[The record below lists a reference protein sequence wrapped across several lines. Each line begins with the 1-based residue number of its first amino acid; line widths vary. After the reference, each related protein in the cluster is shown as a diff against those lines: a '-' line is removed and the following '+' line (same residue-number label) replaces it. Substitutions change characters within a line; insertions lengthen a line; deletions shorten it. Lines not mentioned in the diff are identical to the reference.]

1 MEKLFTTRKIRLLID
16 SDDIDQKNK
25 IIDTL
30 YQWRY
35 ICFKAANQI
44 YTHHYVQQ
52 QLREMLY
59 LTEGVRARLSDIKKD
74 AYGMLSTSRMN
85 TSYQVLAQNYK
96 GSIPMHIMS
105 ALNGN
110 LVASFNKMSKAL
122 ASGESSLPSFR
133 KEIPIP
139 FKGTDVKKFRSS
151 REGAVFHFTLFDM
164 PFKTYLG
171 RAGDDKRELLR
182 RLEASQVKLCT
193 SSLALDNGKIFMLA
207 VFQIERQEQPLDQD
221 IIAEASLSLDYPII
235 VSVGNKR
242 YTIGSKDEYL
252 YKRLAIQAAIRR
264 KRKAMAFMNQHSR
277 EQLRQSTIENLMQSE
292 KRYVAHKQHVYSK
305 RLIEI
310 CLKNKAATLL
320 LVDQTEK
327 EQQAKEDPFLFR
339 NWGYYGLKQKIERKA
354 ERVGIAVLVE

>member
-16 SDDIDQKNK
+16 SNDIDQKNK
-25 IIDTL
+25 ILDTL

-35 ICFKAANQI
+35 VCFKAANQI

-74 AYGMLSTSRMN
+74 EYGMLSTSRMN

-96 GSIPMHIMS
+96 GSIPMHVMS

-110 LVASFNKMSKAL
+110 LVSSFNKMSKAL
-122 ASGESSLPSFR
+122 ATGESGMPSFR

-139 FKGTDVKKFRSS
+139 FKGTDVKKLRSS
-151 REGAVFHFTLFDM
+151 REGAVFHFSLFDF
-164 PFKTYLG
+164 PFRTYLG
-171 RAGDDKRELLR
+171 KTGHDKREMLQSLLTG
-182 RLEASQVKLCT
+182 QVKLCT
-193 SSLALDNGKIFMLA
+193 SSLVLEKGKIFMLA
-207 VFQIERQEQPLDQD
+207 VFQTEPCEHVLDQD
-221 IIAEASLSLDYPII
+221 IIAEASLSLDYPIM

-264 KRKAMAFMNQHSR
+264 KRKAMTFMNQNSR
-277 EQLRQSTIENLMQSE
+277 KQLRKSNIENLMQSE
-292 KRYVAHKQHVYSK
+292 KRYVSHKQHVYSR
-305 RLIEI
+305 RLIDI

-354 ERVGIAVLVE
+354 EKAGIAVLIE

>member
-25 IIDTL
+25 ILDTL
-30 YQWRY
+30 YRWRY

-52 QLREMLY
+52 QLREMIY
-59 LTEGVRARLSDIKKD
+59 LTEGVRAKLSDIKKD
-74 AYGMLSTSRMN
+74 ENGMLSTSRMN

-122 ASGESSLPSFR
+122 ASGESALPNFR

-139 FKGTDVKKFRSS
+139 FKGTDVKKLRSS
-151 REGAVFHFTLFDM
+151 RDAAVFHFSLFDI
-164 PFKTYLG
+164 PFRTYLG
-171 RAGDDKRELLR
+171 KTGHDKREMLQ
-182 RLEASQVKLCT
+182 RLAAGQVKLCS
-193 SSLALDNGKIFMLA
+193 SSLALDKGKIFMLA
-207 VFQIERQEQPLDQD
+207 VFQTEAGEQQLDQD
-221 IIAEASLSLDYPII
+221 VIAEASLSLDYPII

-242 YTIGSKDEYL
+242 YTIGNKDEYL

-264 KRKAMAFMNQHSR
+264 KRKQWLS
-277 EQLRQSTIENLMQSE
+277 
-292 KRYVAHKQHVYSK
+292 
-305 RLIEI
+305 
-310 CLKNKAATLL
+310 
-320 LVDQTEK
+320 
-327 EQQAKEDPFLFR
+327 
-339 NWGYYGLKQKIERKA
+339 
-354 ERVGIAVLVE
+354 

>member
-1 MEKLFTTRKIRLLID
+1 MGKLFTTRKIRLLID

-74 AYGMLSTSRMN
+74 EYGMLSTSRMN

-122 ASGESSLPSFR
+122 ATGESGMPNFR

-139 FKGTDVKKFRSS
+139 FKGTDVKKLRSS
-151 REGAVFHFTLFDM
+151 KEGAVFHFSLFDI
-164 PFKTYLG
+164 PFRTYLG
-171 RAGDDKRELLR
+171 KTGHDKREIFQRLL
-182 RLEASQVKLCT
+182 AGQVKLCT
-193 SSLALDNGKIFMLA
+193 SSLVLDKGKIFMLA
-207 VFQIERQEQPLDQD
+207 VFQAERQDKQLDQD

-264 KRKAMAFMNQHSR
+264 KRKAMAFMNQTSR
-277 EQLRQSTIENLMQSE
+277 RQLRKTSIDHLIQSE
-292 KRYVAHKQHVYSK
+292 KRYVSHKQHVYSK
-305 RLIEI
+305 RLIDI

-354 ERVGIAVLVE
+354 EKAGIALLVE

>member
-16 SDDIDQKNK
+16 ADDIDQKNK
-25 IIDTL
+25 ILDTL

-59 LTEGVRARLSDIKKD
+59 LTEGVRVKLSDIKKD
-74 AYGMLSTSRMN
+74 EHGILSTSRMN

-105 ALNGN
+105 ALNAN
-110 LVASFNKMSKAL
+110 LVASFNKISKPL
-122 ASGESSLPSFR
+122 ATGESALPNFR
-133 KEIPIP
+133 REIPVP
-139 FKGTDVKKFRSS
+139 FKGTDVKKLTSS
-151 REGAVFHFTLFDM
+151 RDGKVFHFKLFDI
-164 PFKTYLG
+164 PFRTYLG
-171 RAGDDKRELLR
+171 KTGHDKREM
-182 RLEASQVKLCT
+182 LESLISGQVKLCA
-193 SSLALDNGKIFMLA
+193 SSLVLDKGKIFMLA
-207 VFQIERQEQPLDQD
+207 VFQTEPFEHELDQD
-221 IIAEASLSLDYPII
+221 IIAEASLSLDYPVM
-235 VSVGNKR
+235 VSVGSKR

-264 KRKAMAFMNQHSR
+264 KKKAMAFMNQSSR
-277 EQLRQSTIENLMQSE
+277 KQLRKSTIENLMQSE
-292 KRYVAHKQHVYSK
+292 KRYVSHKQHVYSK
-305 RLIEI
+305 RLIDI

-320 LVDQTEK
+320 LVDQAQK
-327 EQQAKEDPFLFR
+327 EQQAKEDAFLFR

-354 ERVGIAVLVE
+354 EKAGIAVLIE

>member
-25 IIDTL
+25 ILDTL

-59 LTEGVRARLSDIKKD
+59 LTEGVRAKLSDIKKD
-74 AYGMLSTSRMN
+74 EYGILSTSRMN
-85 TSYQVLAQNYK
+85 TSYQVLARNYK

-122 ASGESSLPSFR
+122 ASGESAMPNFR

-139 FKGTDVKKFRSS
+139 FKGTDVKKLRSS
-151 REGAVFHFTLFDM
+151 REGAVFHFSLFDF
-164 PFKTYLG
+164 PFRTYLG
-171 RAGDDKRELLR
+171 KTGHDKREMLHSLSAG
-182 RLEASQVKLCT
+182 EVKLCS
-193 SSLALDNGKIFMLA
+193 SSLALDKGKIFMHA
-207 VFQIERQEQPLDQD
+207 VFQTEPGEHELDQD
-221 IIAEASLSLDYPII
+221 VIAEASLSLDYPIM
-235 VSVGNKR
+235 VLVGNKR

-264 KRKAMAFMNQHSR
+264 KRKAMAFMNQNSR
-277 EQLRQSTIENLMQSE
+277 KQLRKSSIDNLMQSE
-292 KRYVAHKQHVYSK
+292 KRYVSHKQHVYSK

-327 EQQAKEDPFLFR
+327 EQQAKEDAFLFR

-354 ERVGIAVLVE
+354 EKAGIAVLIE

>member
-16 SDDIDQKNK
+16 LDDIDQKNK
-25 IIDTL
+25 ILDTL

-44 YTHHYVQQ
+44 FTHHYVQQ

-74 AYGMLSTSRMN
+74 EYGMLSTSRMN

-96 GSIPMHIMS
+96 GSVPMHVMS

-122 ASGESSLPSFR
+122 ASGESGMPNFR

-139 FKGTDVKKFRSS
+139 FKGTDVKRLRSS
-151 REGAVFHFTLFDM
+151 KEGAVFHFSLFDI
-164 PFKTYLG
+164 PFRTYLG
-171 RAGDDKRELLR
+171 KTGHDKRETLQRLLAGQ
-182 RLEASQVKLCT
+182 LKLCT
-193 SSLALDNGKIFMLA
+193 SSLALDKGKIFMLA
-207 VFQIERQEQPLDQD
+207 VFQTERQEQPLDQD

-235 VSVGNKR
+235 VSVATKR
-242 YTIGSKDEYL
+242 YMIGSKDEYL

-264 KRKAMAFMNQHSR
+264 KRKAMAFMNQKSR
-277 EQLRQSTIENLMQSE
+277 RHLRKTSIDQLIQSE
-292 KRYVAHKQHVYSK
+292 KRYVSHKQHVYSK
-305 RLIEI
+305 RLIDI

-320 LVDQTEK
+320 LADQTEK

-354 ERVGIAVLVE
+354 EKVGIVVLVE

>member
-1 MEKLFTTRKIRLLID
+1 MEKLFTTRKIRVLID

-25 IIDTL
+25 ILDTL

-59 LTEGVRARLSDIKKD
+59 LTEDVKARLSDIKKD
-74 AYGMLSTSRMN
+74 EYGMLSTSRMN

-122 ASGESSLPSFR
+122 ASGESAMPSFR
-133 KEIPIP
+133 KEMPIP
-139 FKGTDVKKFRSS
+139 FKGTDVRKLRSS
-151 REGAVFHFTLFDM
+151 KEGAVFHFSLFDF
-164 PFKTYLG
+164 PFRTYLG
-171 RAGDDKRELLR
+171 KTGHDKREMFQRLL
-182 RLEASQVKLCT
+182 ASQVKLCT
-193 SSLALDNGKIFMLA
+193 SSLALDKGKIFMLA
-207 VFQIERQEQPLDQD
+207 VFQTERQQQQLDQD

-235 VSVGNKR
+235 VSVSNKR
-242 YTIGSKDEYL
+242 YTIGTKDEYL

-264 KRKAMAFMNQHSR
+264 KRKAMAFMNQSSR
-277 EQLRQSTIENLMQSE
+277 SHLRKTSIDHLMQSE
-292 KRYVAHKQHVYSK
+292 KRYVSHKQHVYSK
-305 RLIEI
+305 RLIDL

-320 LVDQTEK
+320 LVDQTQK

-354 ERVGIAVLVE
+354 EKVGIAVLVE

>member
-16 SDDIDQKNK
+16 SDDIDQKNR
-25 IIDTL
+25 ILDTL

-74 AYGMLSTSRMN
+74 EYGMLSTSRMN

-96 GSIPMHIMS
+96 GSIPMHVMS

-122 ASGESSLPSFR
+122 ASGESTMPNFR

-139 FKGTDVKKFRSS
+139 FKGTDVKKLRSS
-151 REGAVFHFTLFDM
+151 REGAVFHFSLFDF

-171 RAGDDKRELLR
+171 KTGHDKREVLQRLLVG
-182 RLEASQVKLCT
+182 QVKLCT
-193 SSLALDNGKIFMLA
+193 SSLVLDKGSIYMLA
-207 VFQIERQEQPLDQD
+207 VFKTERQEQQLDQD

-264 KRKAMAFMNQHSR
+264 KRKAMAFMNQTSR
-277 EQLRQSTIENLMQSE
+277 RHLRKTSINHLMQSE
-292 KRYVAHKQHVYSK
+292 KRYVSHKQHVYSK
-305 RLIEI
+305 RLIDI

-354 ERVGIAVLVE
+354 EKVGIAVLVE

>member
-74 AYGMLSTSRMN
+74 EYGMLSTSRMN

-122 ASGESSLPSFR
+122 TSGESAMPSFR

-139 FKGTDVKKFRSS
+139 FKGTDVKKLQSS
-151 REGAVFHFTLFDM
+151 REGVVFHFSLFDI

-171 RAGDDKRELLR
+171 KTGHDKREILQSLL
-182 RLEASQVKLCT
+182 AGQVKLCT
-193 SSLALDNGKIFMLA
+193 SSLILEKGKIFMLA
-207 VFQIERQEQPLDQD
+207 VFQTERCEHVLDQD
-221 IIAEASLSLDYPII
+221 IIAEASLSLDYPIM
-235 VSVGNKR
+235 VSVSNR
-242 YTIGSKDEYL
+242 CYTIGSKDEYL

-264 KRKAMAFMNQHSR
+264 KRKAMTFMNQNTQK
-277 EQLRQSTIENLMQSE
+277 QLRKSSIENLMQSE
-292 KRYVAHKQHVYSK
+292 KRYVSHKQHVYSK
-305 RLIEI
+305 RLIDI

-354 ERVGIAVLVE
+354 EKAGIAVLIE

>member
-25 IIDTL
+25 ILDTL

-35 ICFKAANQI
+35 ICFKAANLI

-74 AYGMLSTSRMN
+74 EYGMLSTSRMN

-96 GSIPMHIMS
+96 GSIPMHVMS

-122 ASGESSLPSFR
+122 ATGESGMPSFR

-139 FKGTDVKKFRSS
+139 FKGTDVKKLRSS
-151 REGAVFHFTLFDM
+151 KEGAVFHFALFDI
-164 PFKTYLG
+164 PFRTYLG
-171 RAGDDKRELLR
+171 KTGHDKREMLQRLL
-182 RLEASQVKLCT
+182 AGQVKLCT
-193 SSLALDNGKIFMLA
+193 SSLVLDKGKVFMLT
-207 VFQIERQEQPLDQD
+207 VFQTEQQQQPLDQD

-235 VSVGNKR
+235 VSVGAKR
-242 YTIGSKDEYL
+242 YTIGNKDEYL

-264 KRKAMAFMNQHSR
+264 KRKAMAFMNQTSR
-277 EQLRQSTIENLMQSE
+277 RQLRKTSIDQLIQSE
-292 KRYVAHKQHVYSK
+292 KRYVSHKQHVYSK
-305 RLIEI
+305 RLIDL
-310 CLKNKAATLL
+310 CLKNNAATLL

-354 ERVGIAVLVE
+354 EKVGIAVLVE

>member
-35 ICFKAANQI
+35 TCFKAANQI
-44 YTHHYVQQ
+44 FTHHYVQQ

-59 LTEGVRARLSDIKKD
+59 LTEGVRARLANIKKD
-74 AYGMLSTSRMN
+74 EYGMLSTSRMN

-110 LVASFNKMSKAL
+110 LVASFNKMSKSL
-122 ASGESSLPSFR
+122 ASGESAMPSFR
-133 KEIPIP
+133 REIPIP
-139 FKGTDVKKFRSS
+139 FKGTDVKKLRST
-151 REGAVFHFTLFDM
+151 REGAVFHFLLFDI

-171 RAGDDKRELLR
+171 KAGYDKREILQ
-182 RLEASQVKLCT
+182 RLATGQVKLCT
-193 SSLALDNGKIFMLA
+193 SSLALDKGKIFMLA
-207 VFQIERQEQPLDQD
+207 VFQTERGEHELDQD
-221 IIAEASLSLDYPII
+221 IIAEASLSLDYPIM
-235 VSVGNKR
+235 VSVGTKR
-242 YTIGSKDEYL
+242 YTIGTKDEYL

-264 KRKAMAFMNQHSR
+264 KKKAMAFMNQNSR
-277 EQLRQSTIENLMQSE
+277 RQLRKSTIENLVQSE
-292 KRYVAHKQHVYSK
+292 KRYVTHKQHVYSK
-305 RLIEI
+305 RLIDV

-327 EQQAKEDPFLFR
+327 EQQAKEDPFLLR

-354 ERVGIAVLVE
+354 EKAGIAVLVE

>member
-44 YTHHYVQQ
+44 YTHHYVQLQ
-52 QLREMLY
+52 VREMLY

-74 AYGMLSTSRMN
+74 EYGMLSTSRMN

-96 GSIPMHIMS
+96 GSIPMHVMS

-122 ASGESSLPSFR
+122 ASGESALPSFR
-133 KEIPIP
+133 REIPIP
-139 FKGTDVKKFRSS
+139 FKGTDVKKLRSS
-151 REGAVFHFTLFDM
+151 KEGAVFHFSLFDF
-164 PFKTYLG
+164 PFRTYLG
-171 RAGDDKRELLR
+171 KTGHDKREMLQRLLVG
-182 RLEASQVKLCT
+182 QVKLCS
-193 SSLALDNGKIFMLA
+193 SSLTLDKGKVFMLA
-207 VFQIERQEQPLDQD
+207 VFQTEPVEQELDQD

-264 KRKAMAFMNQHSR
+264 KRKAMGFMNQNSR
-277 EQLRQSTIENLMQSE
+277 KHLRKTSIDNLIQSE
-292 KRYVAHKQHVYSK
+292 KRYVSHKQHVYSK
-305 RLIEI
+305 RLIDI

-320 LVDQTEK
+320 LVDQTDK

-354 ERVGIAVLVE
+354 EKVGIAVLVE